1 MNDRG
6 AREIEL
12 FAKAEDGE
20 QMAVRCGIDAAGQL
34 RIIQTSRGCVTDA
47 CFGTGTHVVDVTV
60 DASGI
65 EALMHCLCVD
75 GPTQLLAVLATMN
88 TGEDCLVRICDLM
101 DAEGI
106 AYSLAEQRVAG

>member
-1 MNDRG
+1 MNGRG

-47 CFGTGTHVVDVTV
+47 CFGAGTHVVDVTV

-65 EALMHCLCVD
+65 EALMRCLCVD
-75 GPTQLLAVLATMN
+75 VPAQLLAVLATMS
-88 TGEDCLVRICDLM
+88 TGEDCLERICDLM

-106 AYSLAEQRVAG
+106 AYSLTEQRIAG